1 MAGAALRE
9 VFAIFGVQ
17 VDPEGNL
24 DKGHKKVSGLKTAF
38 EGAVA
43 AFAGNA
49 LIGATRAYAT
59 QLEGLQDLSLQT
71 GLTTDRVQQLGFM
84 AEQNGSSMDEMGNSL
99 LIMTRALRAGT
110 SATGPQAD
118 AFNTL
123 GVSLRNAA
131 GQPKSLAEALP
142 EVFQN
147 FGKLKNSAEEAQVA
161 TALFGRG
168 GVKMLPTLR
177 QGAAGL
183 EAYSAQLAELGGPV
197 AADTIAKAD
206 EMNDSFLKMDRALF
220 ALKGTVGAEVFPQIT
235 KLVTGFSKGVAK
247 ISEFVRGTTLA
258 QSGALALGVA
268 VAGPLMSALGPLLKP
283 GLKFAAIFLAMDDAI
298 AFLQGKDSVIG
309 AILNGFFGPETTEGV
324 RAWGQTVFGEF
335 KQVWESGTSIFSAIS
350 QGWESMLLD
359 MSIAIDEWVLGI
371 STKWNEL
378 ASSFDLDFLKV
389 DDTKSSLVNEEG
401 LAERKRRRD
410 ELRDRAFREQNKG
423 QVAREELAD
432 REAIG
437 SRNGTGRRELSRDD
451 IRSVF
456 GAARTADGKR
466 RDLFGDFG
474 GGRRATATNNAQ
486 LSAVPSLFDPNVGTG
501 RRVTESGASVAAPFF
516 ATMPV
521 PPAPKVENHI
531 DARTTV
537 HASTNADP
545 KQIADAVATKQ
556 KDSLRNAYTS
566 LTSRSSFAR

>member
-17 VDPEGNL
+17 VDPEGNIA
-24 DKGHKKVSGLKTAF
+24 KGHKQVSGLKTAF

-49 LIGATRAYAT
+49 LIGATRAFAT
-59 QLEGLQDLSLQT
+59 QLEGLQDLSMQT
-71 GLTTDRVQQLGFM
+71 GLTTDRVQQLGFV
-84 AEQNGSSMDEMGNSL
+84 AEQNGSSAEEMGNSL

-118 AFNTL
+118 AFRALGISMKDATL
-123 GVSLRNAA
+123 
-131 GQPKSLAEALP
+131 QPKSLAQALP
-142 EVFQN
+142 EVFER

-177 QGAAGL
+177 LGAAGL
-183 EAYSAQLAELGGPV
+183 EEYNAQLAELGGPV

-220 ALKGTVGAEVFPQIT
+220 SLKGTVGAEVFPQIT
-235 KLVTGFSKGVAK
+235 KLITGVSKGAARL
-247 ISEFVRGTTLA
+247 SEFVKGTTLA

-283 GLKFAAIFLAMDDAI
+283 GLKFAALFLAMDDAI

-309 AILNGFFGPETTEGV
+309 TILNGFFGPDTTQGI
-324 RAWGQTVFGEF
+324 RAWGQTVFAEF
-335 KQVWESGTSIFSAIS
+335 KQVWESGTSIFSAVS
-350 QGWESMLLD
+350 QGWEAMLLD
-359 MSIAIDEWVLGI
+359 MSIAIDEWVLGV

-378 ASSFDLDFLKV
+378 ASSLDLDFLKV
-389 DDTKSSLVNEEG
+389 DDTTSALVDEEG

-410 ELRDRAFREQNKG
+410 ALRDQAFRQQNRG
-423 QVAREELAD
+423 QVEREELAD
-432 REAIG
+432 REAFG
-437 SRNGTGRRELSRDD
+437 AANGTGRRELGRDE

-456 GAARTADGKR
+456 GAARAAGGER

-474 GGRRATATNNAQ
+474 A
-486 LSAVPSLFDPNVGTG
+486 G
-501 RRVTESGASVAAPFF
+501 RRVTAASTAPVFAAAAAFDPNAGTGHRVQEPAAAPFF
-516 ATMPV
+516 AQL
-521 PPAPKVENHI
+521 PPAPKVEHHI

-545 KQIADAVATKQ
+545 KEIADAVATKQ
-556 KDSLRNAYTS
+556 KESLRNAYTS
-566 LTSRSSFAR
+566 VTNRGASFFR

>member
-17 VDPEGNL
+17 VDPEGNI

-43 AFAGNA
+43 AFAGGA
-49 LIGATRAYAT
+49 LIGATRAFAT

-84 AEQNGSSMDEMGNSL
+84 AEQNGSSAEEMGNSL
-99 LIMTRALRAGT
+99 LIMTRAMRAGT
-110 SATGPQAD
+110 SAAGPQAD
-118 AFNTL
+118 AMRTL
-123 GVSLRNAA
+123 GISMLNAA
-131 GQPKSLAEALP
+131 NQPKSLAEALP
-142 EVFQN
+142 EVFEN

-235 KLVTGFSKGVAK
+235 KLITGVGKGIAK
-247 ISEFVRGTTLA
+247 LSDFAKGTTLA
-258 QSGALALGVA
+258 QSGSLALGIA
-268 VAGPLMSALGPLLKP
+268 IAGPLMSALGPLLKP

-309 AILNGFFGPETTEGV
+309 AILNGFFGPDTTEGV
-324 RAWGQTVFGEF
+324 RAWTNGVVEDFGVIF
-335 KQVWESGTSIFSAIS
+335 KSGTGIFHALNMAW
-350 QGWESMLLD
+350 GSMLND
-359 MSIAIDEWVLGI
+359 MFIAVSGWVLDVQNA
-371 STKWNEL
+371 WNSLAPEALQIDTGDAVKRLDEYKRIRDGYRAEAFDATNPEQAKRREAEL
-378 ASSFDLDFLKV
+378 AQLD
-389 DDTKSSLVNEEG
+389 
-401 LAERKRRRD
+401 
-410 ELRDRAFREQNKG
+410 
-423 QVAREELAD
+423 AD
-432 REAIG
+432 
-437 SRNGTGRRELSRDD
+437 SRGTGRRDRKLTGSE
-451 IRSVF
+451 IRGVFGRPPPPAPSGGPAASVF
-456 GAARTADGKR
+456 NPA
-466 RDLFGDFG
+466 FGN
-474 GGRRATATNNAQ
+474 GRRE
-486 LSAVPSLFDPNVGTG
+486 PSKAAGFAADFAPGTG
-501 RRVTESGASVAAPFF
+501 RRTGATGAVATAAAPFF
-516 ATMPV
+516 APLPAAPV
-521 PPAPKVENHI
+521 QKVENHI

-537 HASTNADP
+537 QAVTNADP
-545 KQIADAVATKQ
+545 KEIASAVATKQ
-556 KDSLRNAYTS
+556 KEALRNAYTS
-566 LTSRSSFAR
+566 TTARSGAAAAFFK